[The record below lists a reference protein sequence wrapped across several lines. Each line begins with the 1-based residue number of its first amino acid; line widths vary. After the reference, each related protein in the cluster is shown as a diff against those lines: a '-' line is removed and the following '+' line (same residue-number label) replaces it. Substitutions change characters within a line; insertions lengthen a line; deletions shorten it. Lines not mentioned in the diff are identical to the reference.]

1 MKLHTKKV
9 QLGNKEA
16 AGNCE
21 RRVYQSI
28 LVAACE
34 SFGVGVMGVLGRAAL
49 LKIWIAGKGLSTN
62 GRIRHS
68 LHPLIRPTT
77 QLVVGLNFKKINFYE

>member
-1 MKLHTKKV
+1 MKLHTKKC
-9 QLGNKEA
+9 NWEI
-16 AGNCE
+16 
-21 RRVYQSI
+21 RRQAIVVRGEYISI

-49 LKIWIAGKGLSTN
+49 LKMWIAGKGLSTN

-77 QLVVGLNFKKINFYE
+77 QLVVGLNLTKINFYE